1 MGGDAAAN
9 DPGDATMQEESAE
22 REARRRYQRRSLV
35 QGALAGLGGVAA
47 ARLFPGS
54 GAPAHAATVVTP
66 NPIKAAIQ
74 QSQLAA
80 VQLVEFS
87 TPPRTSQT
95 RPYARLN
102 FLYHAGDGSGRL
114 FTNDSRGKLW
124 RLDPALG
131 PQLFLDLKQV
141 RGNRFLPGSNQMG
154 LRSFA
159 FHPDFARPGRP
170 GYRKLYTVSTETV
183 ASRPS
188 GMQVFSGPFGV
199 MFHDVVAEWSVYAT
213 GALRVDPSTR
223 REVLRI
229 AQYKS
234 DHNTDQL
241 MFDPRAQIGTAN
253 YGKMFIGVGDGGNVP
268 EHPDPYDQAQN
279 PGRALG
285 KILRIDPLRQA
296 DGRRYGV
303 PGDNPFVGRS
313 GYLAEIWALGLRHPL
328 NLSFDRGGT
337 GKFLIADIGQ
347 AQIEEVNLGVA
358 GANYGWPLREG
369 TFATERLDQT
379 TLYALPADDAQN
391 NFTYP
396 VAQYDHSEGRAIT
409 GGFVYRGTAVPQ
421 LAGQYLLGDIVNGR
435 ILHVPV
441 DGLNPGAQ
449 ATLEELRL
457 LRGGSPVTLRTLVGG
472 SNGRVDLRF
481 GQDEAGEIYVLTKQ
495 DGKIRKIAA
504 A

>member
-1 MGGDAAAN
+1 
-9 DPGDATMQEESAE
+9 
-22 REARRRYQRRSLV
+22 
-35 QGALAGLGGVAA
+35 VAA
-47 ARLFPGS
+47 ARLFPGTA
-54 GAPAHAATVVTP
+54 APAHAATVVTP

-74 QSQLAA
+74 QSQLAI
-80 VQLVEFS
+80 QLVEFS

-114 FTNDSRGKLW
+114 FTNDSRGKIWLID
-124 RLDPALG
+124 RNTGGAS
-131 PQLFLDLKQV
+131 LFLDLVQA
-141 RGNRFLPGSNQMG
+141 RGSRFLSGSNQMG

-159 FHPDFARPGRP
+159 FHPDFARSGRP
-170 GYRKLYTVSTETV
+170 GYRKLYTVSTETA

-188 GMQVFSGPFGV
+188 GMPVFSGPFTV
-199 MFHDVVAEWSVYAT
+199 MFHDVVAEWSVHAT
-213 GALRVDPSTR
+213 GTLRVDPSTR
-223 REVLRI
+223 REILRI

-241 MFDPRAQIGTAN
+241 MFDPRAQVGTAN
-253 YGKMFIGVGDGGNVP
+253 YGKLFIGVGDGGNVP
-268 EHPDPYDQAQN
+268 EHPDPYDQAQD

-285 KILRIDPLRQA
+285 KILRIDPLRQPN
-296 DGRRYGV
+296 GSRYGI
-303 PGDNPFVGRS
+303 PADNPFVGRS
-313 GYLAEIWALGLRHPL
+313 GYLPEIWALGLRHPL
-328 NLSFDRGGT
+328 NISFDRGGT

-347 AQIEEVNLGVA
+347 AQVEEVNLGVA

-369 TFATERLDQT
+369 TFATERLDET

-391 NFTYP
+391 GFTYP

-435 ILHVPV
+435 IFHAPA
-441 DGLNPGAQ
+441 DGLNLGAQ
-449 ATLEELRL
+449 ATLQELRL
-457 LRGGSPVTLRTLVGG
+457 LRGGSPVTLKTLVGG

-481 GQDEAGEIYVLTKQ
+481 GQDEAGEMYVLTKQ